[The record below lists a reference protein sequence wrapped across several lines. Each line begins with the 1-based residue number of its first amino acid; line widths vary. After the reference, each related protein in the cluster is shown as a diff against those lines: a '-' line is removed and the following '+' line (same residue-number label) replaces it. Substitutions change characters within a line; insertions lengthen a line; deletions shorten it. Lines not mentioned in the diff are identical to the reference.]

1 MVKNLTK
8 GNFMMGEFD
17 MNFGDSNMT
26 FTWPNKTQQLF
37 DVATSGFSMR
47 LTDVT
52 TGAVYEVINNEI
64 ANLKY
69 TLAMGF
75 ATKGPGKGAPDS
87 FMGAMKDQDSTA
99 FVFWKCRG
107 ADKTKCDFSDM
118 NEIEELREE

>member
-1 MVKNLTK
+1 
-8 GNFMMGEFD
+8 MMGEFD

-87 FMGAMKDQDSTA
+87 FMGAMKD
-99 FVFWKCRG
+99 
-107 ADKTKCDFSDM
+107 
-118 NEIEELREE
+118 